1 MDNKPNLKDLNKLIN
16 NLEIK
21 EAIENGDLGLIS
33 FHLKKIGEM
42 VQALTTLHAD
52 DNKLQAEMLNNSAR
66 QNESSIKALICTQE
80 MFAKLSNSISKLS
93 ERVNVLEE
101 AKK

>member
-21 EAIENGDLGLIS
+21 EAIENGDMGLIN
-33 FHLKKIGEM
+33 FNLKKIGEM
-42 VQALTTLHAD
+42 VQALMTLHYE

-66 QNESSIKALICTQE
+66 KNENSIKLLTCTQE
-80 MFAKLSNSISKLS
+80 MSAKLTNSIDKLS
-93 ERVNVLEE
+93 KRVDALEE
-101 AKK
+101 GK